1 MQVTTENEIENIYN
15 QFRKPILRFISYK
28 VADKHVAKE
37 ILNDVFFKASI
48 SLDSLKEQT
57 KIQSWLYKIAS
68 NLVIDYYRKKKE
80 TYTSIEEF
88 HLPQEEQE
96 EIGEDMSCCF
106 EKFLSK
112 MPPQYANSLKA
123 VYLEEY
129 TQKEY
134 ALKNNINLSTV
145 KSNVKRGKASMQKF
159 FEQCCSFEKDNY
171 NNIVTCT
178 PYDKKTSCN

>member
-1 MQVTTENEIENIYN
+1 MVLTNKNEIEKIYA

-28 VADKHVAKE
+28 VADKHVAQE

-68 NLVIDYYRKKKE
+68 NLIIDYYRKRKE
-80 TYTSIEEF
+80 NYTTIEDF
-88 HLPQEEQE
+88 HVPLEEQE
-96 EIGEDMSCCF
+96 EIVEDMSCCF
-106 EKFLSK
+106 EKFLDK
-112 MPPQYANSLKA
+112 MPPQYAQSLKA
-123 VYLEEY
+123 VYLEEL

-134 ALKNNINLSTV
+134 ALKNNLNLSTV
-145 KSNVKRGKASMQKF
+145 KSNIKRGKASMQKF

-171 NNIVTCT
+171 NNIVTCIPHDTKT
-178 PYDKKTSCN
+178 PCN